1 MYAKQATSQL
11 MAMKVLMKMVS
22 PIVRRLS
29 TMNVTS
35 TLKREIQMELAD
47 VRIIAQKPVTEV
59 KVQSNL
65 MVSASAKTSK
75 QSKRYAQSSVSTIFQ
90 MYTLHQT
97 ELSRLEQKMANSRQ
111 TLTLKTTSSEQ
122 PTVQK
127 RMLLNVRSLLSV

>member
-1 MYAKQATSQL
+1 MYVKQATSQL

-47 VRIIAQKPVTEV
+47 VRIIAQKLVMVE
-59 KVQSNL
+59 KVLSNL
-65 MVSASAKTSK
+65 MVSASAKISK
-75 QSKRYAQSSVSTIFQ
+75 QSKRYVRSSVSIISQ

-111 TLTLKTTSSEQ
+111 T
-122 PTVQK
+122 
-127 RMLLNVRSLLSV
+127 